1 MTDSDAHVNR
11 ELSNYFDYLAELV
24 VLCPVE
30 VLLLIYEIAI
40 CRVLSL
46 FVCVFVFLCV
56 GFFLLVFFGFCL
68 LKSLLPH
75 LVNCFSCQK

>member
-1 MTDSDAHVNR
+1 MTHSDAHVNR

-56 GFFLLVFFGFCL
+56 GLFFLGFFWFL
-68 LKSLLPH
+68 SFKIVIAP
-75 LVNCFSCQK
+75 FS